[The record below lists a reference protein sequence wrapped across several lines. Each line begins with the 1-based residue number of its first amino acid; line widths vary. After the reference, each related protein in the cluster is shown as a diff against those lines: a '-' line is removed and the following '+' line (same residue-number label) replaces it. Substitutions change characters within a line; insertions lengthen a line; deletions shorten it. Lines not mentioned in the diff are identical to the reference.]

1 MAEVANTTDGKAPE
15 GSNAET
21 TNASPNKFD
30 EKLKESDKIMEE
42 AKHDGDNKASVDDL
56 YDEHGNFDDFGAK
69 IRGSYS
75 FKHKEESL
83 TCDALRGNSIYER
96 LRNRIIKFHVEQEK
110 YRKFGP
116 TQKHID

>member
-42 AKHDGDNKASVDDL
+42 AKNDGDNKASVDDL
-56 YDEHGNFDDFGAK
+56 YD
-69 IRGSYS
+69 
-75 FKHKEESL
+75 
-83 TCDALRGNSIYER
+83 
-96 LRNRIIKFHVEQEK
+96 
-110 YRKFGP
+110 
-116 TQKHID
+116 